1 MSKGVEA
8 RKLFSKLLACKINR
22 L

>member
-1 MSKGVEA
+1 MSKRVEA